1 MIYTFMHIK
10 IQTREVACCCIV
22 CIVKEFLWRNPDVVV
37 KVRER
42 SYYYHVYKKKEKKS
56 SSSSG
61 YIPTIENNEAQLS
74 SSEYVHEV
82 IGAFFTLVACLCVK
96 NGRRRSVNIT

>member
-1 MIYTFMHIK
+1 MEEYRCGKLGRDLIIIM
-10 IQTREVACCCIV
+10 
-22 CIVKEFLWRNPDVVV
+22 
-37 KVRER
+37 
-42 SYYYHVYKKKEKKS
+42 YKKKEKES

-82 IGAFFTLVACLCVK
+82 IGAFFSLVACLCVK